1 MFVSEII
8 DEVIEILGRCD
19 RQKALKRI
27 TEAVKSLQD
36 EGDWNANI
44 GVIDVR
50 TFNDEDLVTLPRD
63 VETPLAVTVNGMPA
77 FMRDEFFRYHLNGDG
92 LRDEQVIPWAW
103 DDEGGAS
110 TFMDIK
116 APGPIIPQCELLSD
130 EGKIVRILGSDPSG
144 RKLRSQL
151 EDGEWVDGIILPLE
165 YSLTNPTAAPTSYI
179 FKRLFEIVAMD
190 SFTSLTPHNLVTGA
204 FMQAAVGSG
213 TFPAP
218 LIVGSRYYVRIIS
231 NNKISLHRTR
241 LDAETNQAAI
251 KITNTGV
258 SSTIILSDER
268 DVSSRNQW
276 QTVGNSL
283 LTDYDL
289 VTFLGTVV
297 PPPLSLTKTYPIRV
311 NGSDKFVIYDN
322 VQDAEAETNPI
333 NVTAPGS
340 GVKIRAL
347 KTVSPVTTLNFT
359 IRHNL
364 LTGDSVTVENSGGA
378 LPDPLLAGQT
388 YYVRVL
394 NNFSITLHET
404 LNDTIAGDN
413 PITLTSSGSGTNSV
427 VKVIP
432 CTVIPG
438 SNSNVTT
445 ATNHNLSQPSG
456 SGAQAS
462 ANLQAQS
469 VVSIS
474 ISNAGSG
481 YEASPIVQIT
491 GGGGT
496 GASAAATV
504 SGGIVTAIQV
514 ITGGTGYTSAPT
526 VTLVP
531 AGGSL
536 VRFTTNGTMPAP
548 ITQGTIYRAEA
559 PLSSNTFTLNS
570 TVPQPIT
577 ITSQGSGSLFLVIS
591 RVFSLGFLPQWRVNA
606 DNYVTGSEIRF
617 FTDGTL
623 PITSPQI
630 DQTTIYYIRKINSKN
645 VEIYDTLVNAQN
657 LASTTGRISTIS
669 IGGGTLY
676 LSSEKNV
683 TAVVR
688 DNYLDIEFTG
698 YLANLTEVQ
707 FSTTGTLP
715 QPLLPA
721 TTYKVS
727 VVNDKI
733 EVYTSG
739 NSLITLTGIG
749 SGEHKLNV
757 SRTFSVDESTALQVN
772 NQQYEIGDS
781 VTVESESV
789 LPTPLLPLTTY
800 FLRPI
805 GVNEVEVYPTLADAI
820 NVPSTTNRIL
830 FTSTG
835 DGLHR
840 ILQIRPAIDV
850 ASVYQIEKPITEG
863 YVKIFAWD
871 TDRDLNLC
879 LLGDLQ
885 PTETNPVYRRIRVAR
900 KTTWVRMKYRRRAID
915 IVSERDFINLDSK
928 MAILMMVQSQELL
941 FKKFSEEAERYRQIS
956 VEYLNKRNRALDG
969 PRAPTLQINAD
980 VTTVPEDWMD

>member
-8 DEVIEILGRCD
+8 DEVIEVLGRCD
-19 RQKALKRI
+19 RKKALKRI
-27 TEAVKSLQD
+27 TEAVKALQD
-36 EGDWNANI
+36 EGDWNANV
-44 GVIDVR
+44 GVIDIR
-50 TFNDEDLVTLPRD
+50 TFNDEDIVTLPRD
-63 VETPLAVTVNGMPA
+63 VETPMAVSVNGVPA

-92 LRDEQVIPWAW
+92 LRDDQVIPWAW
-103 DDEGGAS
+103 DDEGAVAS
-110 TFMDIK
+110 FMDIK
-116 APGPIIPQCELLSD
+116 NPGPIIPQCDLLSD
-130 EGKIVRILGSDPSG
+130 EGKLIRVLGTDSVG
-144 RKLRSQL
+144 RKLRYQL
-151 EDGEWVDGIILPLE
+151 EDGEWVDGLVLPLE

-204 FMQAAVGSG
+204 YMQTSVGSG
-213 TFPAP
+213 TFPSP
-218 LIVGSRYYVRIIS
+218 LIVGSRYYVKIIS
-231 NNKISLHRTR
+231 NDRISLHRTR

-251 KITNTGV
+251 RI
-258 SSTIILSDER
+258 SSTGLGSTIVLTDER
-268 DVSSRNQW
+268 DISSRNQW
-276 QTVGNSL
+276 QTTGNSL
-283 LTDYDL
+283 LADFDL

-311 NGSDKFVIYDN
+311 NGSDKFIIYDN
-322 VQDAEAETNPI
+322 IQDAQAETNPVD
-333 NVTAPGS
+333 VTAPGS

-364 LTGDSVTVENSGGA
+364 LTGDSVTVENSGGS

-394 NNFSITLHET
+394 SNFSITLHEN

-427 VKVIP
+427 IKIIP

-438 SNSNVTT
+438 SNSNVITS
-445 ATNHNLSQPSG
+445 TNHNLSQPSG
-456 SGAQAS
+456 SGAQA
-462 ANLQAQS
+462 AATLQAQS
-469 VVSIS
+469 VVGIS
-474 ISNAGSG
+474 ITNAGSG

-496 GASAAATV
+496 GATAAATV

-514 ITGGTGYTSAPT
+514 VTGGTGYTSTPT

-630 DQTTIYYIRKINSKN
+630 DQNTIYFVRKINSRN
-645 VEIYDTLVNAQN
+645 VEIYDTLANAQS
-657 LASTTGRISTIS
+657 LSSITGRVSTIS
-669 IGGGTLY
+669 IGGGTLF
-676 LSSEKNV
+676 LSSERDV

-698 YLANLTEVQ
+698 YLSNLTEVK
-707 FSTTGTLP
+707 FTTTGTLP
-715 QPLLPA
+715 QPLVPGDD
-721 TTYKVS
+721 YKVS
-727 VVNDKI
+727 VVDDKI
-733 EVYTSG
+733 EVYDSS
-739 NSLITLTGIG
+739 NSLIVLTGIG
-749 SGEHKLNV
+749 SGEHKLNL

-772 NQQYEIGDS
+772 SQQYEIGDS
-781 VTVESESV
+781 VTFNSESV
-789 LPTPLLPLTTY
+789 LPSPLLPATDY

-805 GVNEVEVYPTLADAI
+805 SVDEVEVYPTLNDAL
-820 NVPSTTNRIL
+820 NVPSTANRLL

-840 ILQIRPAIDV
+840 ILQIKPAVDV
-850 ASVYQIEKPITEG
+850 SSVYQIEKPITEG
-863 YVKIFAWD
+863 YVKIFSWD
-871 TDRDLNLC
+871 TARDLNLC
-879 LLGDLQ
+879 LIGDLQ
-885 PTETNPVYRRIRVAR
+885 PTETNPVYRRIKVAR
-900 KTTWVRMKYRRRAID
+900 KTTWVRMKYRRRAIEV
-915 IVSERDFINLDSK
+915 VSEKDFINLDSK
-928 MAILMMVQSQELL
+928 MAILMMVQAQELL
-941 FKKFSEEAERYRQIS
+941 FKKFSEEAERYRQVAVS
-956 VEYLNKRNRALDG
+956 YLNKRNRAIDG

-980 VTTVPEDWMD
+980 VTTVPDDYMD